1 MPYYIFS
8 ECTEPSETETDE
20 GNTVYVYCIHI
31 LHIYMII
38 TSIKKSTNEADR
50 FLFTWLVF
58 EIWAKV
64 FERPNFESTVVNSL
78 RCGWY

>member
-31 LHIYMII
+31 YILI
-38 TSIKKSTNEADR
+38 TSIKNLQIKPIDFFLHDWFLKSELK
-50 FLFTWLVF
+50 FLKDQIL
-58 EIWAKV
+58 
-64 FERPNFESTVVNSL
+64 SL
-78 RCGWY
+78 Q

>member
-31 LHIYMII
+31 LHIYILI
-38 TSIKKSTNEADR
+38 TSIKNLQIKPIDFFLHDWFLKSELK
-50 FLFTWLVF
+50 FLKDQIL
-58 EIWAKV
+58 
-64 FERPNFESTVVNSL
+64 SL
-78 RCGWY
+78 Q